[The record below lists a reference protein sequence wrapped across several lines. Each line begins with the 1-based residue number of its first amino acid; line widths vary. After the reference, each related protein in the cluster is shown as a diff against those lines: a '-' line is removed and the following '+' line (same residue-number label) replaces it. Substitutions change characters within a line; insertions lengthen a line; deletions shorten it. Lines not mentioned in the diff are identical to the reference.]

1 MGTPKALSTR
11 GKLLLLVSLPL
22 LVMAVYASV
31 YSVERLHELDDAR
44 DLQHL
49 ARATQLLG
57 TVHSLQNERSRAVGL
72 AVAPS
77 ATTEAAWREAVTQS
91 LSVESQLP
99 ALERQLRTEQAPD
112 VMFDALLA
120 LRHRMGSLSE
130 VRARLTNEPKVP
142 VLEVQRQYNQV
153 IRAIHRQLN
162 ALFVRA
168 ADSRIFRLSAVL
180 MAIAEMKEVQSRI
193 LGTTLGM
200 LNTQTLAADR
210 HLVELT
216 ANYELLRQRFLNIA
230 PAEYKD
236 MFEQL
241 DGIAET
247 GEAPGGEAPLG
258 SEAGNRLRADSEQW
272 LALANS
278 QMDALRQI
286 EERINQNLHNYAS
299 TQRSKATR
307 SLTTTVLLAAG
318 TSILVLLVVWVAT
331 GRFASGITRLRDA
344 AVQFTETGVL
354 EPVAVSTRDEL
365 GALANAFNRMLSELR
380 AISYAA
386 EAVAEGDFSHQ
397 RPVKSDADRLSL
409 SLNHMITRLKDSL
422 QVMQADNWIKTGQS
436 AFAEQSNLDQSLQE
450 LTDKSITFI
459 AEYLHAPVA
468 ALYTVDP
475 EGRARLISGY
485 AHPAHPAGDVQFA
498 KGEGLV
504 GQVVA
509 GAKSIVVDD
518 LPEGYLDIRTGLG
531 EAAVHQLLL
540 LPLLYGSRVLGVL
553 EIGLLR
559 GAATN
564 ELQLLEQTSER
575 LAVAIHA
582 AQAQE
587 RMAALLEETQ
597 AQAEE
602 LMSQQQELEHTNA
615 ELEQQ
620 AQQLEESKHELMTQ
634 KSQLQSTNEM
644 LQEKSREAETRNRE
658 LEARSQDLLK
668 TRTDLEANARELTL
682 ASKYKTEF
690 LANMSHELRSPL
702 NSLLLLAQS
711 LFENDENN
719 LTPEQLEAIDIIKGS
734 GQDLLTLINDI
745 LDLSK
750 VEAGKLVIEP
760 ESCDLQ
766 AIIKGLERQFSPEAR
781 ARGVRF
787 ETVHVAGA
795 PETITTD
802 PQRLQQILRNLLSNA
817 FKFTERGEVVLSVT
831 GLENSVFFDVRDTG
845 IGISPDLQ
853 KEVFEAFQQGD
864 GSTRR
869 KYAGTGLGLTIS
881 RELAHLL
888 GGDIHLESTP
898 GEGSRFRLQLPL
910 GDSRAKSLP
919 ATQADSL
926 SRSTT
931 PPEASQVLPFPS
943 IWNAQRDLLLIIEDD
958 KALAASLEALARK
971 RNFVCRVA
979 ASASEGI
986 KIVQSVR
993 PRAIILDNSLPDGT
1007 GAEVIAQLREQPA
1020 TIEVPIHLISSE
1032 DHDPQCADAIGTIA
1046 GPISDDA
1053 INSAYTTILKH
1064 LYGASER
1071 KVLVIEDDSATR
1083 AALETLL
1090 SKQGVATVHAA
1101 TGKQGLALAAS
1112 ESPACLVLD
1121 LNLPDMD
1128 SLEILKEVAGE
1139 RAERPLPVIIYTG
1152 RDLSHEDYKSLRR
1165 YTNHIIIKGN
1175 LAEERLL
1182 NDVTLF
1188 LHSVA
1193 HEGETRS
1200 GAPEPDVLKDKKV
1213 LVVDDDMRNAF
1224 ALAKLLRRH
1233 GLEVELADNGR
1244 LALERLEGDS
1254 GIAMAIMD
1262 IMMPEMDGYETIR
1275 KIREVSD
1282 YKHLPIIALTAN
1294 AMPQDRDKCLS
1305 VGANDYLT
1313 KPVDA
1318 DRLLSTLRLWASV

>member
-1 MGTPKALSTR
+1 MRIRKALNTR
-11 GKLLLLVSLPL
+11 GKLVLLVSLPL
-22 LVMAVYASV
+22 LLMVVYASV
-31 YSVERLHELDDAR
+31 YSIARLDELDDAR
-44 DLQHL
+44 DVQHL
-49 ARATQLLG
+49 ARATELLG
-57 TVHSLQNERSRAVGL
+57 IVHSLQNERSL
-72 AVAPS
+72 AAGFALAPNT
-77 ATTEAAWREAVTQS
+77 TTEAAWREAVAQS
-91 LSVESQLP
+91 LSFESQLP
-99 ALERQLRTEQAPD
+99 ALEMQLRAEQAPE
-112 VMFDALLA
+112 VMFAALSA
-120 LRHRMGSLSE
+120 LRHRIAGLSQ
-130 VRARLTNEPKVP
+130 VRARLTTEPKVSA
-142 VLEVQRQYNQV
+142 LEVQRQYNQV
-153 IRAIHRQLN
+153 IRAIHNQLN
-162 ALFVRA
+162 ALFVHA

-180 MAIAEMKEVQSRI
+180 MAIAEMKEVQGRI
-193 LGTTLGM
+193 RGAKFGA
-200 LNTQTLAADR
+200 LNTQTLAETDR

-216 ANYELLRQRFLNIA
+216 ANYDLLRRRFLNIA

-236 MFEQL
+236 MFAQL
-241 DGIAET
+241 EGKAET
-247 GEAPGGEAPLG
+247 GEAPGHGQALIESDG
-258 SEAGNRLRADSEQW
+258 ADSEQW

-278 QMDALRQI
+278 RMDTLRQI
-286 EERINQNLHNYAS
+286 EKRINQSLHDYAS

-307 SLTTTVLLAAG
+307 SLITTLILAVG

-344 AVQFTETGVL
+344 AVNFTETGAL
-354 EPVAVSTRDEL
+354 EPVALNTGDEL
-365 GALANAFNRMLSELR
+365 GALAGAFNRMLSELR
-380 AISYAA
+380 AISHAA

-397 RPVKSDADRLSL
+397 RPVKSDVDRLSL

-422 QVMQADNWIKTGQS
+422 EAMQADNWIKTGQS
-436 AFAEQSNLDQSLQE
+436 EFAEQSNLDQSLQE
-450 LTDKSITFI
+450 LSDKSITFI
-459 AEYLHAPVA
+459 AEYLRAPVA
-468 ALYTVDP
+468 AFYMVDP
-475 EGRARLISGY
+475 DGRARLISGY
-485 AHPAHPAGDVQFA
+485 AHPSHPASDVQFA

-509 GAKSIVVDD
+509 GAKSIVVDE
-518 LPEGYLDIRTGLG
+518 LPDGYLDIRTGLG

-540 LPLLYGSRVLGVL
+540 LPLLYGKRVLGVL

-559 GAATN
+559 AVATN
-564 ELQLLEQTSER
+564 ERQLLTEITER

-582 AQAQE
+582 AEAQE

-602 LMSQQQELEHTNA
+602 LLSQQQELEQSNA

-620 AQQLEESKHELMTQ
+620 AQQLEESKHELITQ
-634 KSQLQSTNEM
+634 KSQLQSTNEK
-644 LQEKSREAETRNRE
+644 LQEKSSEVETRNRE
-658 LEARSQDLLK
+658 LEARSQDLLR

-719 LTPEQLEAIDIIKGS
+719 LTPEQLEAIEIINGS

-750 VEAGKLVIEP
+750 VEAGKLVVEP

-766 AIIKGLERQFSPEAR
+766 GIIKGLQRQFSPQA
-781 ARGVRF
+781 ADRGVRF
-787 ETVHVAGA
+787 ETLHVAGA
-795 PETITTD
+795 PDTITTD

-831 GLENSVFFDVRDTG
+831 GLDNSVFFEVRDTG

-888 GGDIHLESTP
+888 GGDIHLESAP

-910 GDSRAKSLP
+910 GDSQAETAPAKR
-919 ATQADSL
+919 ADSL
-926 SRSTT
+926 SRPA
-931 PPEASQVLPFPS
+931 PPTKVSQQPPLPPM
-943 IWNAQRDLLLIIEDD
+943 WNAQRDLLLIIEDD
-958 KALAASLEALARK
+958 KALAASLEAVARK
-971 RNFVCRVA
+971 RNFICRVA
-979 ASASEGI
+979 SSAREGI

-1007 GAEVIAQLREQPA
+1007 GAQVIAQLREQPS
-1020 TIEVPIHLISSE
+1020 TVDLPIHLISSE
-1032 DHDPQCADAIGTIA
+1032 QHGPQCDDAIGTLV

-1053 INSAYTTILKH
+1053 INSAYTTILRH

-1101 TGKQGLALAAS
+1101 TGKQGLALAAT

-1128 SLEILKEVAGE
+1128 SLEILKEVAGD
-1139 RAERPLPVIIYTG
+1139 RVERPLPVIIYTG
-1152 RDLSHEDYKSLRR
+1152 RDLSHEDYKTLRQ

-1193 HEGETRS
+1193 HERVNGS
-1200 GAPEPDVLKDKKV
+1200 GAPALDVLKDKKI

-1233 GLEVELADNGR
+1233 GIKVELADNGR
-1244 LALERLEGDS
+1244 LALEKLEGNG

-1294 AMPQDRDKCLS
+1294 AMPEDRDKCLS